1 MLATLNLQKTVGR
14 NQIHRIHGFPHLGT
28 VPKTRVS
35 NGLPSYGPRPCPCP
49 ASATSC
55 TGPLAPHL
63 APHQGPRVNSINKQ
77 QMEKYISQ
85 ENKGGG
91 SELRAP
97 HPRLLPR
104 PSPLLSSPSV
114 LAFPLFGSA
123 APCGPWAP
131 ALCPHSLRRGG
142 QPSAHVG
149 PHLPLAATC
158 AHGPPPWR
166 PPRWWPCAPQVPG
179 QPRHSRQS
187 LWAPS
192 RWCCPRAIPGPR
204 SAGWGPGRA
213 G

>member
-1 MLATLNLQKTVGR
+1 MGFHTWGQFPRHVLVTGSPATGR
-14 NQIHRIHGFPHLGT
+14 GPA
-28 VPKTRVS
+28 PA
-35 NGLPSYGPRPCPCP
+35 LPLPPAARGPWPPIWLLTK
-49 ASATSC
+49 A
-55 TGPLAPHL
+55 
-63 APHQGPRVNSINKQ
+63 PRVNSINKQ

-158 AHGPPPWR
+158 AHGPPPWQ